1 MLQGEGRAALSSHIL
16 TPTPALRVVSVFLRL
31 SPKTFELELDRHE
44 RAAAN
49 LLERHQLGDEEKR
62 RREIGREIVA
72 MAPKSSFASPC
83 PDGDEASRGSKEVN
97 VSEQILLRA
106 ICWDTKFKNK
116 PIEEVEEVMAQV
128 THLKLHGLSPALTR
142 VDDLKRFKAL
152 SSLYLY
158 DNKISYLGSL
168 APCKALTHLYLQ
180 NNELESTEMI
190 QVRPHDTPTR
200 PRARA
205 GENLLF
211 LFFFAD
217 ASLPTCRAFPT

>member
-1 MLQGEGRAALSSHIL
+1 
-16 TPTPALRVVSVFLRL
+16 
-31 SPKTFELELDRHE
+31 
-44 RAAAN
+44 
-49 LLERHQLGDEEKR
+49 
-62 RREIGREIVA
+62 

-205 GENLLF
+205 GENF
-211 LFFFAD
+211 FFFAD
-217 ASLPTCRAFPT
+217 ASLPTSRAFPT

>member
-1 MLQGEGRAALSSHIL
+1 MASQDL
-16 TPTPALRVVSVFLRL
+16 
-31 SPKTFELELDRHE
+31 KTENS
-44 RAAAN
+44 A
-49 LLERHQLGDEEKR
+49 
-62 RREIGREIVA
+62 
-72 MAPKSSFASPC
+72 
-83 PDGDEASRGSKEVN
+83 DEAREVP
-97 VSEQILLRA
+97 VSEQTLLKA
-106 ICWDTKFKNK
+106 ISWDTKFKNK
-116 PIEEVEEVMAQV
+116 SVEEVDEVMAQV

-190 QVRPHDTPTR
+190 QVRPHDTPTGLALER
-200 PRARA
+200 T
-205 GENLLF
+205 
-211 LFFFAD
+211 FFVFAD